1 MGCNQ
6 QLSWKQKG
14 NKMKNDWTIQDLL
27 KQIKVV
33 ESEIDYLKRG
43 FEKTENIFDEVDGET
58 YQDYVYK
65 LEDTVLEFKTELEQS
80 EYV

>member
-1 MGCNQ
+1 
-6 QLSWKQKG
+6 
-14 NKMKNDWTIQDLL
+14 MKKDYTIQDLL

-33 ESEIDYLKRG
+33 ESEIDDLRTT
-43 FEKTENIFDEVDGET
+43 FRKTENIFDEVDRET

-65 LEDTVLEFKTELEQS
+65 LEDTVLEFKSELEQS

>member
-1 MGCNQ
+1 
-6 QLSWKQKG
+6 
-14 NKMKNDWTIQDLL
+14 MKNDWTIQDLL

-43 FEKTENIFDEVDGET
+43 FEKTENKFDEVDRET

-65 LEDTVLEFKTELEQS
+65 LDDAILDFKNELRQS
-80 EYV
+80 ENV